1 MTKFAFLS
9 DISKP
14 WHQMDVQQ
22 VLAALE
28 SSTEGL
34 SYVNARQRLRHIGAN
49 KLPRSRPVLKVL
61 LQPWI
66 DPLTYVLIGSAIYLQ
81 WNGAEGWALIVVGG
95 LHGGI
100 GLAIA
105 LWSIKT
111 REKVSRD
118 RHQRQQNE
126 PSNSVMVLRD
136 REEMELP
143 IRDLVI
149 GDLLLL
155 KEGDR
160 PNVDVRLVENSDDL
174 CVNQTN
180 LGGDAISW
188 KYANM
193 TFSEKTKPVDCQN
206 MIYAGTEISSGT
218 AKGIVIA
225 TGRFTQEQSA
235 IIKEQPFS
243 LIHME
248 LRQLRKVW
256 LGLLILIT
264 TAATMFAWQRGITI
278 NAMTAAALIVSTYPQ
293 NMLRTATQ
301 VQLFGMRN
309 LAKQRLWAKFPSILD
324 TIARVTT
331 IVPIIE
337 SDVESDMTVS
347 FADLSWGG
355 ISWRALFRASEIEA
369 YAFSQ
374 VIGIETHSYFDA
386 PQERIRQWQSNKGQ
400 SNKGQSNKGQ
410 SNKGQVNNTVA
421 VIGNDVS
428 DIPLLRLA
436 DVGICDRTCR
446 KEVQDSAGL
455 ILPREDFHYLPIAIL
470 EGRAIFDRL
479 QRLAL
484 INSTSSFTI
493 AVLTLMDTAAGFSM
507 PPLQLL
513 WIGAIATPIVAFPL
527 VLEPTHESLLFQPAH
542 RFQTMLRS
550 SNYLRIL
557 LAVTATITS
566 ISVVFWLKYQ
576 GQPAMFAQA
585 RSMAFVTLGFSQIF
599 HVCAIARN
607 SIFSNLPLMLGIFFT
622 AICQIIFVQM
632 PWFGEFMLTVPLN
645 GVEWA
650 IAILSATTVFWVQE
664 LIRTN

>member
-22 VLAALE
+22 VLSTLE
-28 SSTEGL
+28 TSMEGL

-66 DPLTYVLIGSAIYLQ
+66 DPLTYLLIGSAIYLQ

-95 LHGGI
+95 LHGAI

-111 REKVSRD
+111 REKLSRD
-118 RHQRQQNE
+118 RPQSRQNE
-126 PSNSVMVLRD
+126 LSNSVMVLRD

-180 LGGDAISW
+180 LGGDAISY
-188 KYANM
+188 KYASM
-193 TFSEKTKPVDCQN
+193 TFSEKTKPIDCQN
-206 MIYAGTEISSGT
+206 MIYAGTEISAGT

-243 LIHME
+243 VIHAE

-264 TAATMFAWQRGITI
+264 TTASIFAWQRGITI
-278 NAMTAAALIVSTYPQ
+278 NAMTAAALIISTYPQ
-293 NMLRTATQ
+293 NLLRTATQ
-301 VQLFGMRN
+301 VQLVGMRD
-309 LAKQRLWAKFPSILD
+309 LAKQRLWARFPSVLD
-324 TIARVTT
+324 AIARVTT
-331 IVPIIE
+331 IVPI
-337 SDVESDMTVS
+337 VESDIDSDMKVS

-355 ISWRALFRASEIEA
+355 ISWRALLRASEVEA
-369 YAFSQ
+369 YALGQ
-374 VIGIETHSYFDA
+374 VIGIETYSYFDA
-386 PQERIRQWQSNKGQ
+386 PQERIRQWQGNLA
-400 SNKGQSNKGQ
+400 NLNA
-410 SNKGQVNNTVA
+410 VA
-421 VIGNDVS
+421 VIGHDVS

-484 INSTSSFTI
+484 LNSTSSFTL

-550 SNYLRIL
+550 TNYLRIL

-599 HVCAIARN
+599 HACAIARH
-607 SIFSNLPLMLGIFFT
+607 SVFSNLALMIGIAFT
-622 AICQIIFVQM
+622 AICQILFVQT
-632 PWFGEFMLTVPLN
+632 PWFGDFMSTVPLN

-650 IAILSATTVFWVQE
+650 IAVLSATTVFWVQE

>member
-9 DISKP
+9 NIFKP

-22 VLAALE
+22 VLTTLE
-28 SSTEGL
+28 TSMEGL

-66 DPLTYVLIGSAIYLQ
+66 DPLTYLLIGSAIYLQ

-118 RHQRQQNE
+118 RPQSRQHE
-126 PSNSVMVLRD
+126 ASNSVMVLRD

-188 KYANM
+188 KYAKM

-206 MIYAGTEISSGT
+206 MIYSGTEISSGT

-243 LIHME
+243 VIHAE

-264 TAATMFAWQRGITI
+264 TAASIFAWQRGITI
-278 NAMTAAALIVSTYPQ
+278 NAMTAAALIISTYPQ
-293 NMLRTATQ
+293 NLLRTATQ
-301 VQLFGMRN
+301 VQLFGMRD
-309 LAKQRLWAKFPSILD
+309 LAKQRLWARFPSVLD
-324 TIARVTT
+324 AIARVTT
-331 IVPIIE
+331 IVPI
-337 SDVESDMTVS
+337 VESDIDSDMKVS

-355 ISWRALFRASEIEA
+355 ISWRALLRSSEVEA
-369 YAFSQ
+369 YALGQ
-374 VIGIETHSYFDA
+374 VIDIETYSYFDA
-386 PQERIRQWQSNKGQ
+386 PQERIRQWQGSFANLMPQKQ
-400 SNKGQSNKGQ
+400 FLQKPHHTSLNA
-410 SNKGQVNNTVA
+410 VA
-421 VIGNDVS
+421 VIGNDVA

-446 KEVQDSAGL
+446 KEVQESAGL

-470 EGRAIFDRL
+470 EGRAICDRL

-484 INSTSSFTI
+484 LNSTSSFTL

-542 RFQTMLRS
+542 RFQTILRS
-550 SNYLRIL
+550 TNYLRIL

-599 HVCAIARN
+599 QACAIARH
-607 SIFSNLPLMLGIFFT
+607 SVFSNLPLMIGIAFT
-622 AICQIIFVQM
+622 AICQILFVQM
-632 PWFGEFMLTVPLN
+632 PWFGELMATVPLN

>member
-28 SSTEGL
+28 SSMEGL

-49 KLPRSRPVLKVL
+49 KLPKARPVLKVL

-66 DPLTYVLIGSAIYLQ
+66 DPLTYLLIGSAIYLQ

-95 LHGGI
+95 LHGAIGI
-100 GLAIA
+100 AIA

-118 RHQRQQNE
+118 RPQRHQNE
-126 PSNSVMVLRD
+126 MSNSVVVLRD

-143 IRDLVI
+143 TRDLVI

-160 PNVDVRLVENSDDL
+160 PNVDVRLVENSNDL

-188 KYANM
+188 KHANM
-193 TFSEKTKPVDCQN
+193 TFSENTKPIDCQN

-243 LIHME
+243 VIHME

-264 TAATMFAWQRGITI
+264 TTASMFAWQRGITI

-293 NMLRTATQ
+293 NLLRTATQ
-301 VQLFGMRN
+301 VQLFGMRD
-309 LAKQRLWAKFPSILD
+309 LAKQRLWARFPSVLD
-324 TIARVTT
+324 AIARVTT

-337 SDVESDMTVS
+337 SDVESDMKVS

-355 ISWRALFRASEIEA
+355 ISWRALLRASEIEA

-386 PQERIRQWQSNKGQ
+386 PQERIRGWQSKNGQ
-400 SNKGQSNKGQ
+400 SKNGQGKNA
-410 SNKGQVNNTVA
+410 VA
-421 VIGNDVS
+421 VIGNDVA

-446 KEVQDSAGL
+446 KELQDSAGL
-455 ILPREDFHYLPIAIL
+455 ILPRGDFHYLPIAIL
-470 EGRAIFDRL
+470 EGRAIIDRL

-484 INSTSSFTI
+484 LTATSSFTL

-557 LAVTATITS
+557 LSVTAIITS

-576 GQPAMFAQA
+576 GQPAMFSQA

-599 HVCAIARN
+599 LSCAIARH
-607 SIFSNLPLMLGIFFT
+607 SIFSNLPLMLGIAFT
-622 AICQIIFVQM
+622 AICQIILVQM
-632 PWFGEFMLTVPLN
+632 PWFGESMSTVPLN